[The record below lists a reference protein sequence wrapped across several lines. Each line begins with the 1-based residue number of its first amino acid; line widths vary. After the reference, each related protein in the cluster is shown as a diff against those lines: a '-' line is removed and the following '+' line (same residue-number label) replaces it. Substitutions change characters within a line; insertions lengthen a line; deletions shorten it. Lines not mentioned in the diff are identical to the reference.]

1 MTDTMLKPEP
11 SGFERFSHLEDK
23 IFRLVEEFKAV
34 RRENETLR
42 GENQRMKE
50 EVGALRAGESKAKED
65 LVQFQAEREQ
75 LKERVEKA
83 LKLIATL
90 ESGDSEEDQTA

>member
-1 MTDTMLKPEP
+1 MNETTQQQEP
-11 SGFERFSHLEDK
+11 SGLERFSHLEDK

-42 GENQRMKE
+42 AENRKLKEEIEALKGNENQ
-50 EVGALRAGESKAKED
+50 AKDD
-65 LVQFQAEREQ
+65 LAQYKKEREE

-83 LKLIATL
+83 LALLASL
-90 ESGDSEEDQTA
+90 EARESA

>member
-1 MTDTMLKPEP
+1 MNETTSQSEP
-11 SGFERFSHLEDK
+11 SGLERFSHLEDK

-42 GENQRMKE
+42 AENQKLKDE
-50 EVGALRAGESKAKED
+50 LGALQGNENKVQED
-65 LVQFQAEREQ
+65 LIQFQKERAE

-83 LKLIATL
+83 LTLIASL
-90 ESGDSEEDQTA
+90 EARETA

>member
-1 MTDTMLKPEP
+1 MNDTMLKTEP

-23 IFRLVEEFKAV
+23 IFRLVEEFKTV
-34 RRENETLR
+34 RKENETLR
-42 GENQRMKE
+42 TENRKLKE
-50 EVGALRAGESKAKED
+50 EIGALHGKENKAMED
-65 LVQFQAEREQ
+65 LVQFQAEREE

-90 ESGDSEEDQTA
+90 EAVGQE

>member
-1 MTDTMLKPEP
+1 MNETTLQSEP
-11 SGFERFSHLEDK
+11 SGLERFSHLEDK

-42 GENQRMKE
+42 AENQK
-50 EVGALRAGESKAKED
+50 LRDEIGEFQGNENKVQED
-65 LVQFQAEREQ
+65 LVQFQKERAE

-83 LKLIATL
+83 LKLIASL
-90 ESGDSEEDQTA
+90 EARETA